1 MDVQR
6 LNSWEE
12 FKDMVEQIKSDC
24 ARHDTGRLPLLFRGQ
39 EDSTWDLTT
48 TLERQREGAISFADY
63 YHIIERIKPQ
73 VESFTSR
80 EWPIPAYYPTIFE
93 MSTDYERLFNHL
105 WAGPRPE
112 YPYMAYLRHQG
123 FPSPLLDWTRSAFVA
138 AFFAFHKA
146 AEQSENHVSI
156 YACTTELPNKLHGN
170 DMPLVFRY
178 GPYVNTDR
186 RHFLQQSEYTLCVRF
201 YEQWKFEPYRTVFD
215 PGLHQQ
221 GFCWKFDID
230 ATERRK
236 VLAELNEYNLNAWS
250 LFGSEES
257 MMETLATKEFCLGV
271 ETAPTKTST
280 PETEGSQ
287 GRLRVRH
294 LRPA

>member
-1 MDVQR
+1 MDGQS

-12 FKDMVEQIKSDC
+12 FKDLLEQIKADYAQNRS
-24 ARHDTGRLPLLFRGQ
+24 GSLPLLFRGQ
-39 EDSTWDLTT
+39 ENSTWNLTT
-48 TLERQREGAISFADY
+48 TLERRREGMSFADY
-63 YHIIERIKPQ
+63 YHIIHRIKPQ
-73 VESFTSR
+73 VESFTTR
-80 EWPIPAYYPTIFE
+80 EWPIPDYYGTIL
-93 MSTDYERLFNHL
+93 SIATDYEKLYNHL

-146 AEQSENHVSI
+146 DETSEDGVSI
-156 YACTTELPNKLHGN
+156 FVCTTEIPNKLHGN

-201 YEQWKFEPYRTVFD
+201 YDEWKFEPYCSVFE

-221 GFCWKFDID
+221 VICWKFDI
-230 ATERRK
+230 AASERRK
-236 VLAELNEYNLNAWS
+236 VLTELNEYNLNAYS

-257 MMETLATKEFCLGV
+257 MMETLATKEFCLN
-271 ETAPTKTST
+271 EKAPSDLATAP
-280 PETEGSQ
+280 PE
-287 GRLRVRH
+287 GRPGGLRVRH

>member
-12 FKDMVEQIKSDC
+12 FKDVVEQIKADC
-24 ARHDTGRLPLLFRGQ
+24 ARTETGRLPLLFRGQ
-39 EDSTWDLTT
+39 DNSIWDLTT
-48 TLERQREGAISFADY
+48 TLERQREGMSFADY

-73 VESFTSR
+73 VESFTSV
-80 EWPIPAYYPTIFE
+80 EWPIPAYYPTVFE
-93 MSTDYERLFNHL
+93 MSRDYEKLFGHL

-112 YPYMAYLRHQG
+112 YPYMAYLRHHG

-146 AEQSENHVSI
+146 VEKSEDYVSI

-178 GPYVNTDR
+178 GPYVKTDR
-186 RHFLQQSEYTLCVRF
+186 RHFLQQSEYTLCIRF
-201 YEQWKFEPYRTVFD
+201 YDEWKFEPYSTVFD
-215 PGLHQQ
+215 EGLHRQ
-221 GFCWKFDID
+221 GLCWKFDID
-230 ATERRK
+230 TTERRK
-236 VLAELNEYNLNAWS
+236 VLTELNEYNLNAWS

-257 MMETLATKEFCLGV
+257 MMETLATKEFCV
-271 ETAPTKTST
+271 SEEKSSAPAVP
-280 PETEGSQ
+280 PESSPRG
-287 GRLRVRH
+287 LRVRH